1 MSHRNSSTRL
11 TSIARAIRHQ
21 TVSSERSINPV
32 LIVVAIA
39 FSLILL
45 VGIAVTVSG
54 ATYAFNRYT
63 EIAKGVI
70 PPEELIANLPQGG
83 ARIYDRNGSL
93 MYEFVDEFTG
103 LRRPVQLENIS
114 HWLIEATLAVE
125 DPTFYENN
133 GLNTKGLVRATIE
146 NLTPYGGDFLEGSGG
161 SSITQQLAKNVYIP
175 IEERAQRTIDRK
187 ARETVIAIELT
198 EQYTKEEI
206 LGWYLNSISY
216 GGIYTGI
223 EAASQG
229 YFNKTASELTIA
241 EAALLAGIPQSPGL
255 YYPFHFIDLQT
266 SQLIPGS
273 PPIVRQHQVLNL
285 MTKRGLISEV
295 QANNAKTP

>member
-1 MSHRNSSTRL
+1 MNRRNSSTHL

-21 TVSSERSINPV
+21 TISSEQNINPV
-32 LIVVAIA
+32 LIVLAVV
-39 FSLILL
+39 FSLALL
-45 VGIAVTVSG
+45 MGLAITISG

-63 EIAKGVI
+63 EIAKGVV
-70 PPEELIANLPQGG
+70 PPAQLIANLPQGG

-161 SSITQQLAKNVYIP
+161 SSITQQLAK
-175 IEERAQRTIDRK
+175 K
-187 ARETVIAIELT
+187 CL
-198 EQYTKEEI
+198 YT
-206 LGWYLNSISY
+206 
-216 GGIYTGI
+216 
-223 EAASQG
+223 
-229 YFNKTASELTIA
+229 
-241 EAALLAGIPQSPGL
+241 
-255 YYPFHFIDLQT
+255 H
-266 SQLIPGS
+266 
-273 PPIVRQHQVLNL
+273 
-285 MTKRGLISEV
+285 
-295 QANNAKTP
+295 